1 MDGTDPQLTS
11 ERECAAMDGVVLSSD
26 GRLHAKMDAHSNSG
40 DAIWLEKKKELDE
53 KRKRLYYGLDGYDEH
68 SLEEANRI
76 IEDEWEDFVEEQRSL
91 VGQLVQNL
99 RETFH

>member
-11 ERECAAMDGVVLSSD
+11 EREWAAADGVVLSKD
-26 GRLHAKMDAHSNSG
+26 GRLRAKMATHSNSG
-40 DAIWLEKKKELDE
+40 TAVWLEKKEELGE
-53 KRKRLYYGLDGYDEH
+53 KRKHLYYGLEGYDEH

-76 IEDEWEDFVEEQRSL
+76 VEDEWNEFVEEQRSL
-91 VGQLVQNL
+91 VGQIVKNL